1 MKKEL
6 IKEIYTNVVS
16 EIKYVHLD
24 YLNQIV
30 EYNHDL
36 LAEVI
41 SVYLEQTPI
50 QISEMKK
57 SLFNKDFDSLY
68 AIIHKIMPSFS
79 ILGIDSYFENIA
91 RKIQE
96 YASEKQTS
104 EDLPDLILQL
114 ENVFKKTCVEL
125 EEKLSEIKNYQL

>member
-6 IKEIYTNVVS
+6 IKQINTFDVS

-30 EYNHDL
+30 ENNHDL
-36 LAEVI
+36 LAEII
-41 SVYLEQTPI
+41 SVYLEQTPT

-57 SLFNKDFDSLY
+57 SHCNKDFDSLY
-68 AIIHKIMPSFS
+68 AIMHKIIPSFS
-79 ILGIDSYFENIA
+79 IFGIDSYFENIA

-96 YASEKQTS
+96 YASEKETS
-104 EDLPDLILQL
+104 EELADLILQL
-114 ENVFKKTCVEL
+114 ENVFNKTCVEL
-125 EEKLSEIKNYQL
+125 EEKLTEIKNYQL